1 MAVISYSLVPITL
14 SKERRTLLLSG
25 TIDPD
30 TFEEF
35 QFWIYNYLIYQK
47 NINLDNLIIQL
58 LVRFAG
64 GEITKKTTMLGDTY
78 FDIKTSYT
86 KEEPVNWKSAL
97 HNFITENT

>member
-78 FDIKTSYT
+78 YSIQTTYA
-86 KEEPVNWKSAL
+86 KEECSNWKNTL
-97 HNFITENT
+97 QNFITQNT